1 LLELLQWF
9 VQKFKPTKGVFA
21 TMSEIKMWIG
31 VDLDGT
37 LAYADDDAKWNR
49 YHIGDPIPAMAER
62 VREALAAGERI
73 KIFTARVGTGAG
85 FSPVSGYEDTQEF
98 ADQQREMIQD
108 WTEEHFGVRLE
119 VTAQKDWAM
128 KELWDD
134 RAKEVV
140 KNTGRFAIDFW
151 KALFRDIY
159 QAMGGVRL

>member
-1 LLELLQWF
+1 LLELFQWF
-9 VQKFKPTKGVFA
+9 VQKFKPKKGVFA
-21 TMSEIKMWIG
+21 TMSEVKMWIG

-62 VREALAAGERI
+62 VREAILSGERI

-159 QAMGGVRL
+159 RAMGGVQL